1 MWVEEHPSWISIVL
15 RWRGSIMPRI
25 WRRVFAVTVLGLITT
40 ALYEGV
46 PALHLTLT
54 PVPFTLI
61 GLPLGIFLG
70 FRNGSSYERFW
81 EGRKLWGALVNT
93 SRTLTRQILTIVR
106 APDGA
111 DETAVEEF
119 RQGTVR
125 MLVAYV
131 HALRLHLRGQ
141 APWVELEPILAPDL
155 VARLREEENVPIAIL
170 QELGER
176 FADARRRGWIHE
188 FHVPIFDASLT
199 SLTDIQGG
207 CERIKATPIPFSY
220 TVLMH
225 RIVAIYCV
233 LLPFGLFDTVKWMTP
248 VVVAF
253 VSYAFFG
260 LDSIGEEIEDP
271 FGLDVN
277 DLPLTAISRT
287 IEINLRRRIGDP
299 RPEPHRPV
307 RGVLT

>member
-1 MWVEEHPSWISIVL
+1 MWVEEKPSWISIVL

-25 WRRVFAVTVLGLITT
+25 WRRVAVVTALGMVTT
-40 ALYEGV
+40 AVYESV

-70 FRNGSSYERFW
+70 FRNGSSYDRFW

-93 SRTLTRQILTIVR
+93 SRTLTRQILTIMR
-106 APDGA
+106 GPDGDA
-111 DETAVEEF
+111 EVEAF
-119 RQGTVR
+119 QRDTVR
-125 MLVAYV
+125 TLVAYV
-131 HALRLHLRGQ
+131 HSLRLHLRGQ
-141 APWVELEPILAPDL
+141 SPWSELEPIVGPEI
-155 VARLREEENVPIAIL
+155 VARLKDEENVPFALVQIL
-170 QELGER
+170 AER
-176 FADARRRGWIHE
+176 FAEARRRGWIHDL
-188 FHVPIFDASLT
+188 HVGIFDASLT
-199 SLTDIQGG
+199 NLMDIQGG

-225 RIVAIYCV
+225 RIVAIYCL

-260 LDSIGEEIEDP
+260 LDAIGEEVEDP
-271 FGLDVN
+271 FGMDVN